1 MKHNWLKNLF
11 LVILLVLAVVL
22 GKLLGSVTA
31 KQPLLSWL
39 GMSADFG
46 LKPVTVDLSVVNFTF
61 GLMVNIN
68 VAQALLLAVAILVF
82 SSVHLRP

>member
-22 GKLLGSVTA
+22 GKLLGTVTA
-31 KQPLLSWL
+31 KLPFLAWL

-46 LKPVTVDLSVVNFTF
+46 LKPVTVDLAVVNFTF
-61 GLMVNIN
+61 GLMININ
-68 VAQALLLAVAILVF
+68 VAQALLLAVAILAF
-82 SSVHLRP
+82 SAIRLRA